1 MSAMEGGNTGHGDP
15 GKPEAT
21 HITLEPIRND
31 GPDSISPAGIPEIVT
46 ARLHRIEITAENAF
60 HEVNSH
66 EADDLFRCAA
76 AEEKPAIPATGTITA
91 ATFEFEFTDS
101 PQPRR
106 VIVRVPDIITLE
118 RPEDAPL
125 ILRWL
130 EKHGFCIQRKLSCLL
145 LFLGLSLVVATAN
158 PLVEDDADDDDP
170 EDNEQPAISFTM

>member
-1 MSAMEGGNTGHGDP
+1 MSVTGS
-15 GKPEAT
+15 GKPGPVPGRPEET
-21 HITLEPIRND
+21 FVTLEPLRKN
-31 GPDSISPAGIPEIVT
+31 GPDALDRAGIPEIANT
-46 ARLHRIEITAENAF
+46 RLRGLEITAENAF

-76 AEEKPAIPATGTITA
+76 AEDKPAIPATGTITA